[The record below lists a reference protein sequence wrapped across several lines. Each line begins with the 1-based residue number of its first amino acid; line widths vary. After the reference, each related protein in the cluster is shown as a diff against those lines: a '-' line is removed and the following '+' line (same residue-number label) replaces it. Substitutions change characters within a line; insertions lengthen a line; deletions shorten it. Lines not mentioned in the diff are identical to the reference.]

1 MNATEDS
8 SIQIQCPNC
17 HSQWPYPTHE
27 LRQCPDC
34 GYKVG
39 WDQGIL
45 LLGGESSEQDY
56 SSDVYT
62 ILFEIEER
70 HFWFSGRNLVIE
82 RALRESVGNLQ
93 DRYLLEVGCGTGMV
107 LSYLERLGLR
117 AFGLEMHLEGLRY
130 ARRRTMA
137 PLICCNAAE
146 IPFVEQ
152 FDILTLCDV
161 LEHVEDENALL
172 MECNKALKF
181 QGSLLLTV
189 PANMQL
195 WSTIDDLSG
204 HKRRYYDVAGLRMA
218 LQDASFKV
226 TFIRYFNSFLFPVQY
241 VFRKIQDYRE
251 RQNNLAA
258 TNKVE
263 FLTRSMAPPTF
274 VVNQLFLGLI
284 KIESKLLRWVA
295 WPFGASIVAVAQK
308 VGH

>member
-17 HSQWPYPTHE
+17 HGQWPYPTHE
-27 LRQCPDC
+27 LRQCPYC
-34 GYKVG
+34 GYKVR
-39 WDQGIL
+39 WEQGIL
-45 LLGGESSEQDY
+45 LLGGEPSEQDY
-56 SSDVYT
+56 SSDVYA
-62 ILFEIEER
+62 ILFEIEDR

-82 RALRESVGNLQ
+82 QALRESMDSLQ

-117 AFGLEMHLEGLRY
+117 VLGLEMHLEGLRY

-137 PLICCNAAE
+137 PLICCSAVE

-161 LEHVEDENALL
+161 LEHVEDENVLL
-172 MECNKALKF
+172 MECNKALKP
-181 QGSLLLTV
+181 QGLLLLTV

-204 HKRRYYDVAGLRMA
+204 HKRRYDVAGLRTT
-218 LQDASFKV
+218 LQDASFEV
-226 TFIRYFNSFLFPVQY
+226 TLIRYFNSFLLPFQY
-241 VFRKIQDYRE
+241 LFRKIQDYRE
-251 RQNNLAA
+251 PQNRFDAINR
-258 TNKVE
+258 VE
-263 FLTRSMAPPTF
+263 FLTLSMAPPPF
-274 VVNQLFLGLI
+274 LVNQLFLGLI
-284 KIESKLLRWVA
+284 QIESKLLRWVA

-308 VGH
+308 G

>member
-1 MNATEDS
+1 MNATEDT
-8 SIQIQCPNC
+8 SIQIQCPSC
-17 HSQWPYPTHE
+17 HSQWPYPNHE

-45 LLGGESSEQDY
+45 LLGGESSEHDY
-56 SSDVYT
+56 SSDVYA
-62 ILFEIEER
+62 ILFEIEDR

-82 RALRESVGNLQ
+82 RALRESVGSLQ
-93 DRYLLEVGCGTGMV
+93 DRYLLEVGCGTGMA

-117 AFGLEMHLEGLRY
+117 AFGLEMHLEGLHY

-161 LEHVEDENALL
+161 LEHVENENALL
-172 MECNKALKF
+172 MECNKALKP
-181 QGSLLLTV
+181 QGLLLLTV

-195 WSTIDDLSG
+195 WSTLDDLSG
-204 HKRRYYDVAGLRMA
+204 HKRRYDVAGLRTV
-218 LQDASFKV
+218 LQDAGFEV
-226 TFIRYFNSFLFPVQY
+226 TLIRYFNSFLFPVQY

-251 RQNNLAA
+251 RRNNLAA

-263 FLTRSMAPPTF
+263 FLTRSMASPTF
-274 VVNQLFLGLI
+274 IVNQLFLGLI
-284 KIESKLLRWVA
+284 KIESRLLRWVA
-295 WPFGASIVAVAQK
+295 WPFGASILAVAQK

>member
-1 MNATEDS
+1 MSATGDS
-8 SIQIQCPNC
+8 LIQIQCPNC

-34 GYKVG
+34 DYKVG

-56 SSDVYT
+56 SSDAYAV
-62 ILFEIEER
+62 LFEIEDR

-82 RALRESVGNLQ
+82 QALRKSVGSLQ
-93 DRYLLEVGCGTGMV
+93 DRYLLEVGCGTGKV

-172 MECNKALKF
+172 MECSKALKP

-204 HKRRYYDVAGLRMA
+204 HKRRYDVAGLRTV

-226 TFIRYFNSFLFPVQY
+226 TLIRYFNSLLFPVQY
-241 VFRKIQDYRE
+241 LFRKIQDYRE
-251 RQNNLAA
+251 SQNNLDA
-258 TNKVE
+258 TNRVG

-274 VVNQLFLGLI
+274 VNQLLLGVI
-284 KIESKLLRWVA
+284 KIESRLLRWVT
-295 WPFGASIVAVAQK
+295 WPFGASIVVVAQK
-308 VGH
+308 GLGN